1 MKSIAAA
8 GASLS
13 EVAAALRETT
23 ETLACELATPTSES
37 PLWSEFEWRI
47 ARAAAAMHGVSSLLC
62 ANLRWQGPASW
73 RRFLEEQRDHT
84 SRRHH
89 KISGLLARIDMH
101 ARREGIVMVGLK
113 GAALHAAGIYQA
125 GERPMADIDLLV
137 RPCDREATAR
147 VLESFDFSA
156 TANSR
161 RHQTFAP
168 RIHSATSSLGE
179 HVDNEIKIELH
190 TRIMEP
196 LPIREVDITSF
207 LLPRPMAA
215 GLHGYRSAAALMSHL
230 LLHAAGNMRARALRL
245 IQLNDIAR
253 LAMRFG
259 ANDWA
264 ELGAARPDGTSLW
277 WAAAPLTLTARYY
290 PGAIPRDYLSQ
301 MQSECPWLLAGRS
314 RRQQLVAVSWS
325 NLRIEAFPGIE
336 WARTPLE
343 ALRFAVSRLWPSR
356 AALRDLQV
364 FTVQNPPVATIPWYG
379 ISHGSRI
386 VRWIFSRPPRVQTM
400 LTVRAALAQDS
411 DQ

>member
-1 MKSIAAA
+1 MATEMICTKRVLIPGDIWFAEGIFRFNRLRRGAGDRKNRRSLRAQWDVRSRTYAGAAAVCWWSWGPSWSMKSIAAA

-230 LLHAAGNMRARALRL
+230 LLHAAGNMRARPTTDPVKRY
-245 IQLNDIAR
+245 R
-253 LAMRFG
+253 
-259 ANDWA
+259 
-264 ELGAARPDGTSLW
+264 AARD
-277 WAAAPLTLTARYY
+277 AV
-290 PGAIPRDYLSQ
+290 
-301 MQSECPWLLAGRS
+301 
-314 RRQQLVAVSWS
+314 RRQ
-325 NLRIEAFPGIE
+325 
-336 WARTPLE
+336 
-343 ALRFAVSRLWPSR
+343 RL
-356 AALRDLQV
+356 
-364 FTVQNPPVATIPWYG
+364 G
-379 ISHGSRI
+379 
-386 VRWIFSRPPRVQTM
+386 
-400 LTVRAALAQDS
+400 
-411 DQ
+411 